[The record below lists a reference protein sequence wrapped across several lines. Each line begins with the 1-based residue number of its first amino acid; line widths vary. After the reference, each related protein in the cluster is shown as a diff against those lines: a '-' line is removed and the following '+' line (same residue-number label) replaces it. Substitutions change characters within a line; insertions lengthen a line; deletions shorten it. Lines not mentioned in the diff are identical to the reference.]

1 MVSASVQALPSLSL
15 LAPLGGVAFRGGLAY
30 IYGYGCE
37 NCETAQGN
45 QNVDVTDAADAADT
59 DFTGPSTP
67 KIYAGGESP
76 RCR

>member
-1 MVSASVQALPSLSL
+1 MAWASVHVLPSLSL
-15 LAPLGGVAFRGGLAY
+15 LAPFGGVAFRGGLAY

-37 NCETAQGN
+37 NCETTESN
-45 QNVDVTDAADAADT
+45 QNLNVTDAADAADT

-67 KIYAGGESP
+67 KMYAGGESP